1 VTAPVRSAGGTG
13 DRRAVLVSGSAAG
26 IGRAIVARFARA
38 GWLVGVYDIDAAGV
52 ERALGELTGAYGS
65 GAAVGGVLD
74 VTAPDQWEA
83 ALSGFTEASGGRLD
97 LLVNNAGVLHGGRFA
112 EAPLA
117 AHRRTVEVNVIG
129 TVNGCHAAHRHLRA
143 TPGSGVIN
151 LCSASAIY
159 GQAEL
164 ASYSASKFAVRGLT
178 EALELEWRTEGI
190 RVQAV
195 WPLFVATAMTADLH
209 IGSTD
214 ALGVHLTPEDVAEEV
229 FAMAQPRRG
238 LARLLPPK
246 VHTAVGL
253 PAKAL
258 ATVADLVPSFVSR
271 EVNRRIAR
279 S

>member
-1 VTAPVRSAGGTG
+1 MSERPAG
-13 DRRAVLVSGSAAG
+13 RPAVLVSGSATG
-26 IGRAIVARFARA
+26 IGRAIVERFAA
-38 GWLVGVYDIDAAGV
+38 DGWLVGVYDIDVAGV
-52 ERALGELTGAYGS
+52 ERAVRELTDAHGD
-65 GAAVGGVLD
+65 GAAVGGRLD
-74 VTAPDQWEA
+74 VTAPGDWDA
-83 ALSGFTEASGGRLD
+83 ALDAFTTVSGGRLD

-112 EAPLA
+112 EVPLS
-117 AHRRTVEVNVIG
+117 AHHQTVDVNVTG
-129 TVNGCHAAHRHLRA
+129 VVNGCHAAHRFLAA

-178 EALELEWRTEGI
+178 EALELEWRQEGI

-195 WPLFVATAMTADLH
+195 WPLFVATAMTEDLH

-214 ALGVHLTPEDVAEEV
+214 SLGVHLTPEDVAEQV
-229 FAMAQPRRG
+229 LAMARPRGR
-238 LARLLPPK
+238 LARLLPPR

-253 PAKAL
+253 PAKAM
-258 ATVADLVPSFVSR
+258 ATAADLVPSFVSR